1 MSRHSPRL
9 IRKEENEVKHMWKL
23 VIIVCALGNPCVIM
37 QEDPMRHYT
46 SKSECMANAS
56 VKHSDI
62 VEAYP
67 TYGYQV
73 DKSSFDCIQV
83 DGLTNS

>member
-1 MSRHSPRL
+1 M
-9 IRKEENEVKHMWKL
+9 VKDMWKAI
-23 VIIVCALGNPCVIM
+23 IIVCALGNPCIIM
-37 QEDPMRHYT
+37 QEDPMRYYS

-67 TYGYQV
+67 IYGYEV
-73 DKSSFDCIQV
+73 EKSTFDCVKV
-83 DGLTNS
+83 DGLTDS

>member
-1 MSRHSPRL
+1 
-9 IRKEENEVKHMWKL
+9 MWKAI
-23 VIIVCALGNPCVIM
+23 IIVCALGNPCVIM
-37 QEDPMRHYT
+37 QEDPMRHYS

-56 VKHSDI
+56 VKHSQI

-67 TYGYQV
+67 IYGFQV
-73 DKSSFDCIQV
+73 EKSNFDCVKV